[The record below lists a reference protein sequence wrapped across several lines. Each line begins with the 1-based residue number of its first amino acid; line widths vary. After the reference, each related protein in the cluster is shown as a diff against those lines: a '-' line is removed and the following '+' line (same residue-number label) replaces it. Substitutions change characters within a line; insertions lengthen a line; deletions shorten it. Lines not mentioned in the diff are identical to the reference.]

1 MIIDDVFK
9 KLEIIYPKEKDKD
22 HTKKLLYL
30 KKFANTLPP
39 NTHALFMNKVIAKY
53 GVKKVVKLFSNKN
66 KLDPVVK
73 KVLDLTNNTAT
84 IGEIPKVVGKGVA
97 GTVLECISYSRCPL
111 KWRRAILKFSKA
123 NSEFEN
129 EVKYLKKLTKYMEEN
144 PKQDPISP
152 KYYGHFVVNGNGYIL
167 MQNIDYVF
175 PKAKRVTQWRNFS
188 TSVKERFSKLESLN
202 TALHKLHDI
211 GIGHG
216 NMHSDNVWV
225 VELPGKKYKFIF
237 SDFGRSYNYKV
248 NKLTP
253 VNNRWKYSN
262 MVAPIKLAK
271 KKNFNG
277 LIMNNNKVMKSYTLR
292 KKKLNNNNKK

>member
-1 MIIDDVFK
+1 MLIDDMFNA
-9 KLEIIYPKEKDKD
+9 LEKIFPKGTDKD
-22 HTKKLLYL
+22 HTKKLGYL
-30 KKFANTLPP
+30 KNILSNLPP
-39 NTHALFMNKVIAKY
+39 NKHAILMNKIVEKY
-53 GVKKVVKLFSNKN
+53 GVKKALKIFSNRN

-84 IGEIPKVVGKGVA
+84 IGTIPKVIGKGVA

-123 NSEFEN
+123 NDEFEN
-129 EVKYLKKLTKYMEEN
+129 EVKYLKKITKYMEEN
-144 PKQDPISP
+144 PKQDPIAP
-152 KYYGHFVVNGNGYIL
+152 KYYGHFVVGEHGYIL

-188 TSVKERFSKLESLN
+188 PSIKERFSKLDSLK
-202 TALHKLHDI
+202 TALNKLHGI
-211 GIGHG
+211 GVGHG

-225 VELPGKKYKFIF
+225 VELPGKKFKFIF
-237 SDFGRSYNYKV
+237 SDFGRSYNYKI

-253 VNNRWKYSN
+253 INNRWKYSN

-271 KKNFNG
+271 KKNLTA
-277 LIMNNNKVMKSYTLR
+277 LIMNNNKVFKSYTLR
-292 KKKLNNNNKK
+292 KKKLNSNKK